1 MSFLKIHVITF
12 RIGKCVMPTKV
23 VRGLKEFL
31 WSHVSSLLRTGKLV
45 LRMVPVK
52 RVLEERHLCFGGW
65 SKETELLDYYTVC
78 RFTYFGLKHM
88 GCFP

>member
-45 LRMVPVK
+45 LRIVPVK
-52 RVLEERHLCFGGW
+52 RVLEERHFCVL
-65 SKETELLDYYTVC
+65 ED
-78 RFTYFGLKHM
+78 GLKKQS
-88 GCFP
+88 CLIITQCADLLILV